1 MHPSYQ
7 TSGLTLKK
15 KQNKTKTKKK
25 TKKKRISYIYLNPKT
40 KRISPAGNRIP
51 VSRVTG
57 RGTQHYT
64 TEKLSALDLW
74 KPYWGDLLWKS
85 FLNKDDYYINGLYN
99 GDTPHLIL

>member
-15 KQNKTKTKKK
+15 KNKKQQQQ
-25 TKKKRISYIYLNPKT
+25 KRISYIYLNPKT

-74 KPYWGDLLWKS
+74 KPCLLWKS
-85 FLNKDDYYINGLYN
+85 LLNKDDYYINGPYN
-99 GDTPHLIL
+99 GDTPQLILKWTMS